1 MTEALP
7 RYGIASH
14 GIARLGYYV
23 NLIAAGLIDVEA
35 SPVVERETAVTAV
48 VDGGM
53 VSVLPWRASPW
64 RRRTRGLR
72 WFRSTGGS
80 RCSEP
85 IRWRSQIALKMAVP
99 FPRRAGVHA

>member
-7 RYGIASH
+7 RYGIAAH

-35 SPVVERETAVTAV
+35 SPVVERETAV

-53 VSVLPWRASPW
+53 VSVPPRRASPW

-80 RCSEP
+80 
-85 IRWRSQIALKMAVP
+85 
-99 FPRRAGVHA
+99 